1 MFWDKQDGDGKTLTP
16 TQSATSGFV
25 AACIGPILN
34 NPFDVVKTRMQAA
47 SKSGH
52 GYNGFVD
59 CLASVARTEGILAL
73 WKGLIPRLARTPP
86 GQAIVWAVSDQITG
100 FFEQRRRQA

>member
-1 MFWDKQDGDGKTLTP
+1 MQDGDGKLLSP
-16 TQSATSGFV
+16 SQSAASGFI

-47 SKSGH
+47 SQAGQTYSG
-52 GYNGFVD
+52 FAD
-59 CLASVARTEGILAL
+59 CLVTIAKTEGVLSL
-73 WKGLIPRLARTPP
+73 WKGLVPRLARTPP

-100 FFEQRRRQA
+100 YFENQRREQTMN